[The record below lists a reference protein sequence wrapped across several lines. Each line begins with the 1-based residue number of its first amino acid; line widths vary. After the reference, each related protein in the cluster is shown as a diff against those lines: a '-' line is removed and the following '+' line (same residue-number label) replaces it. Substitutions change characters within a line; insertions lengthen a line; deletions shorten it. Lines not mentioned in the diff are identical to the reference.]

1 MTSETDGARR
11 MEHDAAA
18 VTTIRAEPK
27 LTTLAVRET

>member
-1 MTSETDGARR
+1 